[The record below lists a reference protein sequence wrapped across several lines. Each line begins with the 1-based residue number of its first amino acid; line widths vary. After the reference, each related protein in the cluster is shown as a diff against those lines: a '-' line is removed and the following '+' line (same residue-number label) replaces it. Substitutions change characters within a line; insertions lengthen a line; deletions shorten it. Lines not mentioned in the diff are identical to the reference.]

1 MDWMIHFDWL
11 HHLIA
16 RLLPLALAVLL
27 LACAAA
33 LIEAGLALGERW
45 RGLRLLELGGDADR
59 VERLARRRIE
69 RCDLLARVPPML
81 GLMATIIPL
90 GPGLAALG
98 QGDPAKLAAAVT
110 VAFDATV
117 LGLIAGIAGLWIGRL
132 RRRWYEELLER
143 MDAAA

>member
-1 MDWMIHFDWL
+1 MDWMTHFDGL
-11 HHLIA
+11 HDLIA
-16 RLLPLALAVLL
+16 RLLPVAMAVLV
-27 LACAAA
+27 LACAVAF
-33 LIEAGLALGERW
+33 LELGLALGERW
-45 RGLRLLELGGDADR
+45 RGLGQLEAHASPAQ

-98 QGDPAKLAAAVT
+98 QGDPAKLASAVI

-117 LGLIAGIAGLWIGRL
+117 LGLVAGIAGMWIGRL

-143 MDAAA
+143 MEARA

>member
-1 MDWMIHFDWL
+1 MESMTHFAGL
-11 HHLIA
+11 HELIA
-16 RLLPLALAVLL
+16 QLLPIAMLVLV
-27 LACAAA
+27 LACAVAA
-33 LIEAGLALGERW
+33 VELGLAIGERV
-45 RGLRLLELGGDADR
+45 RGLRRLEESADAR
-59 VERLARRRIE
+59 HVERLARRRIE

-98 QGDPAKLAAAVT
+98 QGDPSRLASAVI

-117 LGLIAGIAGLWIGRL
+117 LGLVAGIAGLWIGRL

-143 MDAAA
+143 MEARA

>member
-1 MDWMIHFDWL
+1 MNTLLNLAWVHSL
-11 HHLIA
+11 VSA
-16 RLLPLALAVLL
+16 LLPLAIAVLL
-27 LACAAA
+27 LACIAA
-33 LIEAGLALGERW
+33 LIEAGIALGERF
-45 RGLRLLELGGDADR
+45 RGLRLLEASADAAR

-69 RCDLLARVPPML
+69 RSDLLARIPPML

-98 QGDPAKLAAAVT
+98 QGDPAALAKAVT

-117 LGLIAGIAGLWIGRL
+117 LGLVAGIAGLWIGRL

-143 MDAAA
+143 MEQA

>member
-1 MDWMIHFDWL
+1 MEGWIHFETL
-11 HHLIA
+11 HRLIA
-16 RLLPLALAVLL
+16 VLLPVVLAVLL
-27 LACAAA
+27 AACALA

-45 RGLRLLELGGDADR
+45 LGLRRLQRSGDIDA
-59 VERLARRRIE
+59 VARLARRRIE

-98 QGDPAKLAAAVT
+98 QGDPAQLASAVT

-117 LGLIAGIAGLWIGRL
+117 LGLLAGIAGLWIGRL
-132 RRRWYEELLER
+132 RKRWYEELLER
-143 MDAAA
+143 MEAGA